1 MANLV
6 FICLI
11 EQDVTWVDI
20 NGKNRIP
27 DRNSRWKG
35 GERLWEVNESAASQN
50 QSTFEGPANIAEP
63 GVDEGNIAAVDDTV
77 EDDTCI
83 TGGHDPDV
91 TVGGKLIAKFLC

>member
-1 MANLV
+1 MFDRAGV
-6 FICLI
+6 
-11 EQDVTWVDI
+11 QDVTWVDI

-35 GERLWEVNESAASQN
+35 EKGYGIGRIAE

-63 GVDEGNIAAVDDTV
+63 GVDEGNIAAVDATV

-83 TGGHDPDV
+83 S
-91 TVGGKLIAKFLC
+91 